1 MGIQFHRPDAAAVE
15 AALSSHDCRPAGI
28 VLLLAWR
35 AGLTRNEI
43 QRVFGD
49 SAAYDRSDYIHDP
62 LYYKI
67 AYRNHLI
74 GIGDHIDVLC
84 PEIKPV
90 PAA

>member
-43 QRVFGD
+43 HALTWESVE
-49 SAAYDRSDYIHDP
+49 
-62 LYYKI
+62 
-67 AYRNHLI
+67 I
-74 GIGDHIDVLC
+74 GRAHV
-84 PEIKPV
+84 
-90 PAA
+90 